1 MSTRKD
7 EIKYILM
14 KLLNNNEDVVIKIL
28 NTEKN
33 LIIDESHIYWERL
46 LKNNINYV
54 NPYFT
59 EVRVIPG
66 KIINLHKQIIRM
78 NGSLKNVKEENEQLK
93 IIKKN
98 NELWAE
104 GWMRGIRF

>member
-1 MSTRKD
+1 MSSRKD
-7 EIKYILM
+7 EIKNILM
-14 KLLNNNEDVVIKIL
+14 ELLNNNEDIVIKIL
-28 NTEKN
+28 TTEKN

-59 EVRVIPG
+59 EVKVIPG
-66 KIINLHKQIIRM
+66 RIINLHKQIIRM

>member
-1 MSTRKD
+1 MTSRKD
-7 EIKYILM
+7 EIKEILIN
-14 KLLNNNEDVVIKIL
+14 LLKNEDIVLKIL
-28 NTEKN
+28 NMEKKIMIN
-33 LIIDESHIYWERL
+33 ESKIYWSTL
-46 LKNNINYV
+46 IKNNIYNV

-59 EVRVIPG
+59 EVIVKPG

-93 IIKKN
+93 IIQKN

>member
-1 MSTRKD
+1 MTSRKD
-7 EIKYILM
+7 EIKEILIN
-14 KLLNNNEDVVIKIL
+14 LLKNEDIVIKIL
-28 NTEKN
+28 NMEKKIMIN
-33 LIIDESHIYWERL
+33 ESKIYWSTL
-46 LKNNINYV
+46 IKNNIYNV

-59 EVRVIPG
+59 EVRAIPG

-78 NGSLKNVKEENEQLK
+78 NGSLKNVKEENEELK
-93 IIKKN
+93 IIQKN